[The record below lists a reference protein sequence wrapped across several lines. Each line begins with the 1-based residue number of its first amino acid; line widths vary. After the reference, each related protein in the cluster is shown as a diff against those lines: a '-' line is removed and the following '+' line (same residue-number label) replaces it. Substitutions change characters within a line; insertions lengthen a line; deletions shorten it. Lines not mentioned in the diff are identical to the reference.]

1 MPVFVMVSR
10 RNFLHLENHIVRL
23 QVRTQHR
30 SDAVL
35 RRHNDGIAI

>member
-10 RNFLHLENHIVRL
+10 RNFLHLENRIVRL

-30 SDAVL
+30 SDTAL
-35 RRHNDGIAI
+35 RRHDDGMPV